1 VKRHLYRRWAAI
13 SCTWLQS
20 LHIPHFFHPLISS
33 LSAVHTLIKVIMAN
47 KKIVRKCQTYLH

>member
-1 VKRHLYRRWAAI
+1 
-13 SCTWLQS
+13 LQS

-33 LSAVHTLIKVIMAN
+33 LSAVHTLIKVMAN